1 MTTQISTGTSEKV
14 VHERPAATESE
25 LPSGLFDHLYDGV
38 YAVDAQMRI
47 TRWNK
52 GAEQLTGY
60 SAQEVIGMRNEES
73 ILMHVAHDSAEHPT
87 ESIPADTV
95 ADGRTREVQCEF
107 RHKEGH
113 WIRVRAR
120 SVALR
125 QPTGV
130 PCGAFVIFS
139 DNLSFMSM
147 KQRMRELRH
156 LALSDPLTELGNRR
170 YGMMSLHL
178 RLDEMRR
185 YGWPFGV
192 LFVDLDRFK
201 SVNDTFG
208 HDVGDR
214 ALRMVART
222 LSHNVRPFDVVAR
235 WGGEEF
241 LVIIANI
248 RLPELTHL
256 ADKLRSLIEHSCF
269 FMGLRRVRVT
279 VTLGATV
286 ARPDDTED
294 SVVERAD
301 RLMYRGKRCG
311 KNRVFVDEAL

>member
-1 MTTQISTGTSEKV
+1 MTTQISAGVPEHTTQEQIAPVTGDV
-14 VHERPAATESE
+14 P
-25 LPSGLFDHLYDGV
+25 PILFDHLYDGV

-52 GAEQLTGY
+52 GAEELTGY
-60 SAQEVIGMRNEES
+60 TASEVLGMRNEEC
-73 ILMHVAHDSAEHPT
+73 ILMHVAHDENERRAASPGV
-87 ESIPADTV
+87 SVPGDTI
-95 ADGRTREVQCEF
+95 ADGHTRELHCEF

-125 QPTGV
+125 EGEGSTTGALV
-130 PCGAFVIFS
+130 VFS
-139 DNLSFMSM
+139 DNLSLMSM
-147 KQRMRELRH
+147 RQRMRELRQ

-170 YGMMSLHL
+170 YGMMSLHV

-192 LFVDLDRFK
+192 LFADLDHFK
-201 SVNDTFG
+201 NVNDSFG

-241 LVIIANI
+241 LVIISNI
-248 RLPELTHL
+248 RLPQLTQL
-256 ADKLRSLIEHSCF
+256 ADKLRSLIERSSF
-269 FMGLRRVRVT
+269 FVGLTAHQSASSRMSGMA
-279 VTLGATV
+279 L
-286 ARPDDTED
+286 PD
-294 SVVERAD
+294 SGMSRSSIRSQRWFA
-301 RLMYRGKRCG
+301 
-311 KNRVFVDEAL
+311 ASI